1 MCTSIAMTTKDF
13 YFGRNM
19 DLDYQFGEHVVI
31 TPRNYPFQFRRAG
44 MLKKHYAMIGMAT
57 VEENYPLYAEAVNEK
72 GLCMAGLNFPD
83 NAYYPK
89 QAQCGKENISQ
100 FELIPWI
107 LGKCSS
113 VEEAK
118 RLLNITCLIDIPF
131 KSDMPVA
138 PLHWHIADKNGSIVL
153 EAMKNGIHVYDNP
166 VQVMTNNPP
175 FEFQMTNLGQYLNL
189 TVDSPQNCFSKSASV
204 LPFGKGLGSFGLP
217 GDFSPASRFVK
228 AAYLRLNSVC
238 DNEEKESVSQFF
250 RILDSVSVVNGSIA
264 TEDNGPYYTIYSC
277 CVNVDKG
284 IFYYKTYYNSQITA
298 VNMNHENL
306 DEQCLKEFEIVKA
319 QQIAWAN

>member
-44 MLKKHYAMIGMAT
+44 LLRQHYAMIGMAA
-57 VEENYPLYAEAVNEK
+57 VEDNYPLYAEAVNEK
-72 GLCMAGLNFPD
+72 GLCIAGLNFPD

-89 QAQCGKENISQ
+89 KEDASKKNISP
-100 FELIPWI
+100 FELIPWV
-107 LGKCSS
+107 LGRCGTLD
-113 VEEAK
+113 EAK
-118 RLLNITCLIDIPF
+118 KLLHITCLVDIPF
-131 KSDMPVA
+131 NKNMPVA
-138 PLHWHIADKNGSIVL
+138 PLHWHIADRTGSIVL
-153 EAMKNGIHVYDNP
+153 EVMKTGINIYDNP

-189 TVDSPQNCFSKSASV
+189 TVDSPQNCFSKSASIQ
-204 LPFGKGLGSFGLP
+204 PFGKGLGSFGLP

-238 DNEEKESVSQFF
+238 DNEEKNSVSQFF
-250 RILDSVSVVNGSIA
+250 RILDSVSVVNGSIV
-264 TEDNGPYYTIYSC
+264 TENKAPYYTTYSC

-306 DEQCLKEFEIVKA
+306 DDTCLKEFKIVKS
-319 QQIAWAN
+319 QQFAWAN

>member
-189 TVDSPQNCFSKSASV
+189 TVDSPQNCFINPLFFALQV
-204 LPFGKGLGSFGLP
+204 LRTGQEHSGKQL
-217 GDFSPASRFVK
+217 
-228 AAYLRLNSVC
+228 
-238 DNEEKESVSQFF
+238 
-250 RILDSVSVVNGSIA
+250 SI
-264 TEDNGPYYTIYSC
+264 D
-277 CVNVDKG
+277 
-284 IFYYKTYYNSQITA
+284 
-298 VNMNHENL
+298 L
-306 DEQCLKEFEIVKA
+306 L
-319 QQIAWAN
+319 

>member
-1 MCTSIAMTTKDF
+1 MAYKIFITNTS
-13 YFGRNM
+13 
-19 DLDYQFGEHVVI
+19 
-31 TPRNYPFQFRRAG
+31 
-44 MLKKHYAMIGMAT
+44 
-57 VEENYPLYAEAVNEK
+57 
-72 GLCMAGLNFPD
+72 GLNFPD

-264 TEDNGPYYTIYSC
+264 TEGNGPYYTTYSC